1 MKRIVA
7 ILLAAVMCFSVL
19 SVSAALDK
27 NVDYSMVLKVL
38 DAEGNVITEAAP
50 GDEIYV
56 GVYVYATE
64 GKASVEIAKNSNAS
78 FSWNVCNDP
87 ALTASYAGSEGETE
101 YAGGI
106 ENGTGYVTDA
116 GDFMAIFVDSNITA
130 GITLSDSTPVS
141 KVKYVLPE
149 GEAEYTFF
157 ILDAYASVNDGNIDI
172 APTLDEGV
180 VLTVKEGE
188 VLPDEPTVG
197 ATTAVAT
204 NGVASED
211 NTKIYDNALA
221 VSASVTPVAGTTAI
235 GVLFAPKAWLGS
247 NELVA
252 TLDGVANATKDGL
265 LGVAASFTAA
275 IKDIPRALNDTE
287 FVMVTRAYAY
297 DGTTYTYGAAD
308 ETTVKFTK
316 TAE

>member
-1 MKRIVA
+1 MKKIVA
-7 ILLAAVMCFSVL
+7 ILMAAVMCLSLV

-50 GDEIYV
+50 GDEVYV

-64 GKASVEIAKNSNAS
+64 GKADVEIAKNSNAT

-87 ALTASYAGSEGETE
+87 ALTAEYAGSEGETE

-116 GDFMAIFVDSNITA
+116 GDFMAIFVDSVISN

-141 KVKYVLPE
+141 KVKYVLPAV
-149 GEAEYTFF
+149 EAEYAFF

-180 VLTVKEGE
+180 VLTVKEGA
-188 VLPDEPTVG
+188 PANPTVG
-197 ATTAVAT
+197 DTTAAST
-204 NGVASED
+204 NGVAG
-211 NTKIYDNALA
+211 NGKIYDNAMA
-221 VSASVTPVAGTTAI
+221 VSAAITAPTATEI
-235 GVLFAPKAWLGS
+235 GVVFAPKAWLGS
-247 NELVA
+247 NELTAV
-252 TLDGVANATKDGL
+252 LDGARVAKKTGIVGGIETTLK
-265 LGVAASFTAA
+265 AA

-297 DGTTYTYGAAD
+297 DGTTYTYANAA
-308 ETTVKFTK
+308 ETTMLFTK